1 MFRTRTLV
9 AGLCVAVAACS
20 SGDTLGSTGTPDD
33 AVVTADIAAVAADGV
48 AEDVDVMSGM
58 DGQIGNISASVDG
71 SGLNGAFAMGPGG
84 FHPGLTGCTFVGGSF
99 DCPDTNRNGLSITR
113 TITFLDA
120 DGASQAGYD
129 SLLTASIHI
138 LADIS
143 GDRTHGPWTAT
154 VDRHRDFT
162 ISGLAGTE
170 TTRTVNGT
178 GSENV
183 SQSRVTRN
191 DSTRSYTVVGSSTVT
206 DVVLPV
212 RPDGGNGWPVSG
224 TITRTFT
231 ITRTSG
237 PNNGKTVTR
246 TVTITFNG
254 TGTATANVG
263 GTQFTFDLAN
273 HTCAPKP

>member
-1 MFRTRTLV
+1 MFRTRIVFAGLLV
-9 AGLCVAVAACS
+9 AAAACNS
-20 SGDTLGSTGTPDD
+20 SDTTSGVTGDD
-33 AVVTADIAAVAADGV
+33 ATVTADVAAVAADGV
-48 AEDVDVMSGM
+48 AEDVDVMIGM
-58 DGQIGNISASVDG
+58 DGGTGNITASLQDG
-71 SGLNGAFAMGPGG
+71 QGGADFMGRGG

-99 DCPDTNRNGLSITR
+99 NCPDTNRNGLSITR

-120 DGASQAGYD
+120 SSASEPGYD

-138 LADIS
+138 LAEVS

-162 ISGLAGTE
+162 ITGLAGTE

-178 GSENV
+178 GDENV

-212 RPDGGNGWPVSG
+212 RPNGGNGWPVSG

-231 ITRTSG
+231 ITQTSG
-237 PNNGKTVTR
+237 PNNGRTVTR

-254 TGTATANVG
+254 SGSATASING
-263 GTQFTFDLAN
+263 SQFTIDLAN
-273 HTCAPKP
+273 HTCTAR